1 MMNSNTIIITNI
13 CVFQYLSGKINQSAV
28 SMNSSSIQGTF
39 RSMANVSQGRLSLN
53 RGQIFTTVALY
64 KGDIVAVKKSFKRK
78 ITIDREFMLE
88 MKHVSIYITYD
99 TEEVP

>member
-1 MMNSNTIIITNI
+1 MIFTYSYY
-13 CVFQYLSGKINQSAV
+13 FLLQYLSGKINQSAV

-39 RSMANVSQGRLSLN
+39 RSMGNLSQARLSIN

-78 ITIDREFMLE
+78 ITIDRTFMLE
-88 MKHVSIYITYD
+88 MKHVSSFYNTPITRS
-99 TEEVP
+99 TFGI